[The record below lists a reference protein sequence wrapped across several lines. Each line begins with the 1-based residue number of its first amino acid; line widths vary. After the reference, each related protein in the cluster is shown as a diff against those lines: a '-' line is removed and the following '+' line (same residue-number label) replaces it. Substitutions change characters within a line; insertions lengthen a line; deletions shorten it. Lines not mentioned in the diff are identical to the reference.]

1 MKPQLVTNWR
11 KGWRWFSTWAFM
23 LIVFLATTPLPPE
36 LTGMLPPIM
45 QDKLTAVVAVCG
57 LILRFVSQSNL
68 SRDGHGREYHTQA
81 DDQDKT
87 DETGGRR

>member
-1 MKPQLVTNWR
+1 MKLQLVTNWL

-57 LILRFVSQSNL
+57 LVLRFVSQTKRGN
-68 SRDGHGREYHTQA
+68 
-81 DDQDKT
+81 DD
-87 DETGGRR
+87 RCH